1 MYYGKD
7 DRLQQSRFQKN
18 IRKII
23 DDSKRFNKKIDE
35 FIRNTNRQQSLPPL
49 TINKGD
55 IRKMEELE
63 RINNAKRLK
72 LKQDYEYLKAKK
84 KYELD
89 MHNIMEKII
98 GIKSDINA

>member
-98 GIKSDINA
+98 EAKKKILL

>member
-7 DRLQQSRFQKN
+7 DRLQQSKFQKN

-49 TINKGD
+49 RINKGD
-55 IRKMEELE
+55 IRKMEEQE

-98 GIKSDINA
+98 EAKKKILL

>member
-98 GIKSDINA
+98 EAKKKVLL

>member
-7 DRLQQSRFQKN
+7 DRLQQSKFQKN

-49 TINKGD
+49 RINKGD
-55 IRKMEELE
+55 IRKMEEQE
-63 RINNAKRLK
+63 RIKNAKRLR

-98 GIKSDINA
+98 EAKKKILL